1 MQFAPTR
8 LGTKLMIWI
17 ATTLSVLFLLFTLV
31 LLDSEGRRNTD
42 ATRDKALI
50 IGSAVEK
57 TLNQTMNQGD
67 MTDIQLIVEDV
78 GRAAQVSRIRI
89 INSDGRVTQ
98 SSSAREV
105 GTLIAD
111 SLYQKAGKEAGD
123 QWEMDQEAEVFRLLK
138 PLPNSP
144 SCVKC
149 HDKLSPGAVL
159 GYIDLSLSI
168 SDTVAFMAKT
178 RRIIFI
184 SGLLMVVVVC
194 TTLFIL
200 LHQSVLRHIA
210 LLSHAAKLM
219 AQGRGKIAVDV
230 DARDEIG
237 DLGHAFNQMLVNV
250 SDAQERNV
258 SLIKGISDPLLTV
271 NVDLTVTFMNEP
283 LEEITGFKADEVV
296 GHLTCR
302 ELLRCGECRE
312 GCLLQR
318 IVQGKSEDAR
328 EKMSIQSR
336 SGRKIPVVASDSP
349 LKDSLGNII
358 GAISILRDVTKELE
372 AQQKL
377 ADEVSWSGSVIKAVA
392 DPMFTVDADKNVTY
406 INEKAAEMSGYR
418 REEAI
423 GQKCHRIFKS
433 DICRESCL
441 FDRSLRER
449 SSVYGVE
456 RNLEHR
462 DGLEYLTRASGSVL
476 MSADNTNVGFLEI
489 LRDVTEEQRNV
500 NRLFEVLKHV
510 QEASDSITGMARDI
524 VRNSDEQKLSIA
536 EQSSSVKEVA
546 TTIEELDITS
556 QQTAEKAE
564 GVARAAQRTVE
575 IALEGQRSVDENIKV
590 MDTIRDR
597 VESIAEQILDL
608 SQQAQQIGS
617 IVTAV
622 TDLAEQTNLLALNAA
637 IEAARAG
644 EHGRGFT
651 VVAMEVKKLAEQSQ
665 SATAKIS
672 ALISEVQ
679 QAIKTCVQ
687 VTEEGARGVED
698 GVRLT
703 STAGETIQ
711 KVMGTINETVDAVQQ
726 ISTIARQQSV
736 GIQQVSVAMAN
747 INTGM
752 NQTSKSAEQ
761 LNRSAEDFTRLS
773 EQLNDVARRYKLV

>member
-1 MQFAPTR
+1 
-8 LGTKLMIWI
+8 MIWI
-17 ATTLSVLFLLFTLV
+17 ATILSALFLLFTLV
-31 LLDSEGRRNTD
+31 LLNNEGKRNTA
-42 ATRDKALI
+42 ATRDKAVI

-57 TLNQTMNQGD
+57 TLNQAMIQGD
-67 MTDIQLIVEDV
+67 MKSIQVIIEDV
-78 GRAAQVSRIRI
+78 GRVTQVAKIRVTS
-89 INSDGRVTQ
+89 SDGRITQ
-98 SSSAREV
+98 SSSAREI
-105 GTLIAD
+105 GTLVAD
-111 SLYQKAGKEAGD
+111 PLFQKARNGIED
-123 QWEMDQEAEVFRLLK
+123 IWEMDSVAQVFRLLK

-144 SCVKC
+144 SCVSC
-149 HDKLSPGAVL
+149 HSRQSPGAIL
-159 GYIDLSLSI
+159 GYIDLTLSI

-178 RRIIFI
+178 RQIIFVAGV
-184 SGLLMVVVVC
+184 SMVVIVC
-194 TTLFIL
+194 LTLFIL

-210 LLSHAAKLM
+210 ALSHAAKLV
-219 AQGRGKIAVDV
+219 AQGKGKIAVDV
-230 DARDEIG
+230 DAKDEIG
-237 DLGHAFNQMLVNV
+237 DLGQAFNQMAVNI

-258 SLIKGISDPLLTV
+258 SLIRGISDPLLTV
-271 NVDLTVTFMNEP
+271 KVDLVVSFMNEP

-302 ELLRCGECRE
+302 ELLRCGQCQT

-318 IVQGKSEDAR
+318 IVLGKDPGGR

-336 SGRKIPVVASDSP
+336 SGRCIPVVASDSP
-349 LKDSLGNII
+349 LKDSLGNVI
-358 GAISILRDVTKELE
+358 GAISILRDISKDIES
-372 AQQKL
+372 QQKL

-392 DPMFTVDADKNVTY
+392 DPMFTVDADKNITY
-406 INEKAAEMSGYR
+406 INEKASEMSGYR
-418 REEAI
+418 RDEAL
-423 GQKCHRIFKS
+423 GQKCYRIFKS
-433 DICRESCL
+433 DICRENCL
-441 FDRSLRER
+441 FDRSVRER
-449 SSVYGVE
+449 SSLYGVE
-456 RNLEHR
+456 RNLEPKE
-462 DGLEYLTRASGSVL
+462 GAEYLTRASGSVL

-510 QEASDSITGMARDI
+510 QDASDSITSMARDI
-524 VRNSDEQKLSIA
+524 VRNSDEQKMSIA

-564 GVARAAQRTVE
+564 GVARTAQRTVE
-575 IALEGQRSVDENIKV
+575 IAGEGQRSVDENIKV
-590 MDTIRDR
+590 MDIIRDR

-617 IVTAV
+617 IITTV

-672 ALISEVQ
+672 TLISEVQ

-752 NQTSKSAEQ
+752 NQTSRSAEQ
-761 LNRSAEDFTRLS
+761 LNRAAEDFTRLS
-773 EQLNDVARRYKLV
+773 EQLNDLARRYKLD